1 MTLLEKYY
9 YEAIEIENIK
19 ESDEILD
26 MLTPLSPNLA
36 LKVDELLGT
45 IISQSGL
52 EGFKKGFELAKSLG
66 VGGGINRKIF

>member
-19 ESDEILD
+19 ESDKISN
-26 MLTPLSPNLA
+26 MLTPLSRDLA
-36 LKVDELLGT
+36 LKIDALVGI

-52 EGFKKGFELAKSLG
+52 DGFKKGFELAKSLG
-66 VGGGINRKIF
+66 VGGGG